1 MQLLHSKRWF
11 LKLTAVA
18 LCTLAHPSVFAQP
31 TDTRPVVRVA
41 VQQLLTSG
49 ALDPLREQS
58 NVGTRMLP
66 MIYAGLIQLDSV
78 GDLSPTPSLAESWQR
93 IDAKTVEFKLR
104 PGVKFHNGDEVTA
117 EDVAFSFGA
126 ERMFGASAPR
136 QTNQDSKT
144 IAVDIGRKTTNSTP
158 GSMEVPR
165 PRLLRSRATYGTLC
179 KASRSLIAT
188 PYA

>member
-1 MQLLHSKRWF
+1 MQLLQSKRWF
-11 LKLTAVA
+11 IKLSMLGLSA
-18 LCTLAHPSVFAQP
+18 LAFPSAFAQS
-31 TDTRPVVRVA
+31 TDARPIVRVA

-66 MIYAGLIQLDSV
+66 MIYAGLIQLDTV
-78 GDLSPTPSLAESWQR
+78 GDLSPRPSLAESWKR

-136 QTNQDSKT
+136 
-144 IAVDIGRKTTNSTP
+144 
-158 GSMEVPR
+158 PR
-165 PRLLRSRATYGTLC
+165 QQNHRSRYRSQDNKFDAGQHGF
-179 KASRSLIAT
+179 AST
-188 PYA
+188 

>member
-1 MQLLHSKRWF
+1 MQLIHSKRWF
-11 LKLTAVA
+11 MKVTLLGACAVA
-18 LCTLAHPSVFAQP
+18 LPNAVAQT

-66 MIYAGLIQLDSV
+66 MIYAGLIQLDTV
-78 GDLSPTPSLAESWQR
+78 GDLSPQPSLAESWKR
-93 IDAKTVEFKLR
+93 IDAKTIEFKLR
-104 PGVKFHNGDEVTA
+104 PGVKFHNGDEITA

-136 QTNQDSKT
+136 QPD
-144 IAVDIGRKTTNSTP
+144 
-158 GSMEVPR
+158 
-165 PRLLRSRATYGTLC
+165 
-179 KASRSLIAT
+179 
-188 PYA
+188 